1 MVRKAKERREARAL
15 PYPTLPYPTLP
26 YTGSLAR
33 ALSTL

>member
-15 PYPTLPYPTLP
+15 PYPTLT